1 MVARGKISH
10 HAVEVATKL
19 WRSHLGKADHNSD
32 WKLTNIGRRHPN
44 AYSMKSRIV
53 GKSCRSCGVLLL
65 VTLLWRNQAVA
76 ADGLISVASRFSPQE
91 TSERLVREIG
101 AAGMTLFARVDH
113 AAGGASIGLPLRPTE
128 LLIFGNPR
136 GGTPLMQARQTL
148 GIDLPLRALVYQ
160 DAAGIVWVAYDDPDW
175 LAKRHGL
182 GDEEA
187 SKVIVLKK
195 AIAAIVV
202 KATQSQ

>member
-1 MVARGKISH
+1 
-10 HAVEVATKL
+10 
-19 WRSHLGKADHNSD
+19 
-32 WKLTNIGRRHPN
+32 
-44 AYSMKSRIV
+44 
-53 GKSCRSCGVLLL
+53 
-65 VTLLWRNQAVA
+65 
-76 ADGLISVASRFSPQE
+76 
-91 TSERLVREIG
+91 
-101 AAGMTLFARVDH
+101 
-113 AAGGASIGLPLRPTE
+113 
-128 LLIFGNPR
+128 
-136 GGTPLMQARQTL
+136 MQARQTL